1 MPTEGGGSGGSA
13 RDIRA
18 ALAEELARLGAGA
31 RRDELGAEDHRNELE
46 AEDRGEDLGRADG
59 PNELDAAD
67 YHWLGV
73 GLRLGIEHPDAARRL
88 LALLETPDAGRA
100 RAEDAGTHASDVPGP
115 ASRTPRDRA
124 TGDFRSTL
132 LARSAAMPLSE
143 RAGPD
148 PRPMFGWV
156 AALTATEILAVGRV
170 VDEML
175 ASGSSRDISRG
186 FGIAWD
192 AGVRLAREELEAMIA
207 EFAEMQ
213 IAVGGVLAGRDLQA
227 GPVVRRRGVSGLLDP
242 WLSRTS
248 TTEAQASAV
257 IQASGEVAQQGLV
270 ALWNAWAGLRY
281 RPLIPRPTFELLVRP
296 WETVIGPLPES

>member
-1 MPTEGGGSGGSA
+1 MPIEGGDSERDG
-13 RDIRA
+13 RDIPA
-18 ALAEELARLGAGA
+18 ALGEELARLDFEN
-31 RRDELGAEDHRNELE
+31 RRDVPG
-46 AEDRGEDLGRADG
+46 
-59 PNELDAAD
+59 AAD

-73 GLRLGIEHPDAARRL
+73 GLRLGMEHPEAARRL
-88 LALLETPDAGRA
+88 LALLEAPDAGRDTG
-100 RAEDAGTHASDVPGP
+100 RESGVAGAASSASDASGPG
-115 ASRTPRDRA
+115 SRTPVDRV

-156 AALTATEILAVGRV
+156 AALTPTEILAAGRV

-175 ASGSSRDISRG
+175 AAGSSRDISRG

-192 AGVRLAREELEAMIA
+192 AGVRLAREELEAMIG

-213 IAVGGVLAGRDLQA
+213 ITVGGVLAGRDLQA
-227 GPVVRRRGVSGLLDP
+227 GRAERRSGVSGLLDP

-257 IQASGEVAQQGLV
+257 IQATGELAQLGLV
-270 ALWNAWAGLRY
+270 ALWNAWVGLRY
-281 RPLIPRPTFELLVRP
+281 RAVIPRPTFEMLVRP
-296 WETVIGPLPES
+296 WETVIGPVPES